1 MHDHCNAGVTHT
13 KTNGDLTVYSNHVW
27 YNPKGIANILS
38 LGMVQ
43 KNQPVTYNSQDGNEF
58 AIHIPQQPTFNRTKA
73 GIFYYDMRN
82 LLKNKDVHIMVNDS
96 HSPISQV
103 QDKKKGYTSRNIRR
117 ADIERQ
123 FQRITGLPINGI
135 LHAVDNNIL
144 QNLPIL

>member
-58 AIHIPQQPTFNRTKA
+58 AIHIPQQPTFNR
-73 GIFYYDMRN
+73 
-82 LLKNKDVHIMVNDS
+82 KNNS
-96 HSPISQV
+96 QISEMLPM
-103 QDKKKGYTSRNIRR
+103 DNICMT
-117 ADIERQ
+117 IVTQE
-123 FQRITGLPINGI
+123 
-135 LHAVDNNIL
+135 
-144 QNLPIL
+144 